1 MFVLDAYDCILSKL
15 DIREFDP
22 ARRITPD
29 LKRKILE
36 AARLTGSAMNSQH
49 WHFLVVEGQDRLKVL
64 ANDSTTGK
72 WVQGANLAVMILTE
86 EKRSFQLIDVGRVV
100 QDMQIAAWNYGVASC
115 IFTGVDKEALQRDFA
130 IPENLNASA
139 VVGFGYPVKKIS
151 GRKKN
156 RKMISE
162 LVSVDKFGQPFA

>member
-1 MFVLDAYDCILSKL
+1 MDAYDCILSKL

-86 EKRSFQLIDVGRVV
+86 EKRSFQQIDVGRVV

>member
-1 MFVLDAYDCILSKL
+1 VFVLDAYDCILSKL

>member
-1 MFVLDAYDCILSKL
+1 LDAYDCILSKL

-86 EKRSFQLIDVGRVV
+86 EKRSFQQIDVGRVV